1 MTRKVMT
8 KIKND
13 NLARFGFSFKYGSVH
28 TKRTMMLN
36 ELCMAFDYVDE
47 VNAESA
53 LYKRAI
59 IDENCA
65 RKRSG
70 VTRKYTALYLRNL
83 YMLDPANVLFRA
95 LRYFWKR
102 DEDSR
107 PIIAFLTVYARDSLL
122 RSLTPYILSLSTN
135 QIPSK
140 EMIELYIENK
150 FPNRF
155 SPGMKASLGRNLLS
169 TWTQAGFLEGRVK
182 KVRSTPLPT
191 CGAVSH
197 ALFLSY
203 LTGHRGEVLFTDQ
216 YTKVLDCSIEKAMEL
231 AQEASRKGWIVFK
244 RVGSVI
250 EVQFPNLLT
259 PEEMEWIRE
268 QS

>member
-1 MTRKVMT
+1 MT

-13 NLARFGFSFKYGSVH
+13 NLVRFGFSFKQGSVH

-36 ELCMAFDYVDE
+36 ELCMTFDYVDD
-47 VNAESA
+47 VNADSA
-53 LYKRAI
+53 LYKSAI

-102 DEDSR
+102 DEESQ
-107 PIIAFLTVYARDSLL
+107 PIIAFLSAYARDPLL

-140 EMIELYIENK
+140 EMLELYIEDK
-150 FPNRF
+150 FANRF
-155 SPGMKASLGRNLLS
+155 SPVMKASLGRNLLS
-169 TWTQAGFLEGRVK
+169 TWTQAGFLEGRMK
-182 KVRSTPLPT
+182 KVRSAPLPT
-191 CGAVSH
+191 SGAVSH
-197 ALFLSY
+197 ALLLSY
-203 LTGHRGEVLFTDQ
+203 LAGHRGEVLFTNE
-216 YTKVLDCSIEKAMEL
+216 YTKALDCSVEKTMEL
-231 AQEASRKGWIVFK
+231 AEEASRKGWIVFK

-259 PEEMEWIRE
+259 LEEMEWIRE